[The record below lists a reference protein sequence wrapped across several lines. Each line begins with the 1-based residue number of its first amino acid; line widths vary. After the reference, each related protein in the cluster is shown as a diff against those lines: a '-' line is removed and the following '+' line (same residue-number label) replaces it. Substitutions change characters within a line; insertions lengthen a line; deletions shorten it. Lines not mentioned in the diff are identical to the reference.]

1 MIHIIIT
8 DICIMITTVVAAA
21 DAGSASAFPLLLLG
35 SVLMILATMSF
46 MRDDKDK
53 ILIIL
58 QMILSLFF
66 VLTAGQM
73 QWYAGLVLILLPLK
87 RRWIRLVLAAVPYIF
102 LIIAEM
108 AVRRSVD
115 EDNTVFLA
123 YKIKDLMMLMG
134 VSLIIMLIQTL
145 VRKIEKQREATAARL
160 QRASLSEMHEIKRNA
175 DIMQQSF
182 YERKNARLLERENIS
197 RNIHNSVG
205 HSITAAIMTL
215 DAADM
220 LFEKDPEEAH
230 KRMNDASGRIRGSL
244 ESIRSA
250 VRALDTEDED
260 VSIKDLL
267 CYTDNIINEF
277 TMDTQ
282 ITCDCFKDLYS
293 ENLMLP
299 KEHAEFL
306 SGALSE
312 MLTNGVKHGKAT
324 HFVIK
329 ITADSTHIRL
339 EVKDNGHSGFNETNS
354 DELIRNG
361 FGLKKLTSYAK
372 RCGGN
377 TEYKNEDGFYSSIEL
392 PVRKEKDADQ

>member
-1 MIHIIIT
+1 MTGIIIK
-8 DICIMITTVVAAA
+8 DISIMILTIISAAV
-21 DAGSASAFPLLLLG
+21 SEHTFPVLLLG
-35 SVLMILATMSF
+35 SVIMIIATMSY
-46 MRDDKDK
+46 MKDDEDK
-53 ILIIL
+53 SVIIL
-58 QMILSLFF
+58 QMVLSFAFAL
-66 VLTAGQM
+66 G
-73 QWYAGLVLILLPLK
+73 QWYSCLIFMLLPLK
-87 RRWIRLVLAAVPYIF
+87 RRWIDPALAEAAFICSAAVRLMMRMSID
-102 LIIAEM
+102 IDIA
-108 AVRRSVD
+108 
-115 EDNTVFLA
+115 NFLA
-123 YKIKDLMMLMG
+123 HKLAEIMMLTAAA
-134 VSLIIMLIQTL
+134 VIILLIQTAWQ
-145 VRKIEKQREATAARL
+145 KEEQRRRTDRERL
-160 QRASLSEMHEIKRNA
+160 QRASLSEMHEIKRNNEM
-175 DIMQQSF
+175 IRQSF
-182 YERKNARLLERENIS
+182 YENKNARLMERENIS

-220 LFEKDPEEAH
+220 LFEKDPQEAH

-244 ESIRSA
+244 EAIRSA

-282 ITCDCFKDLYS
+282 INCDLIKDLYS
-293 ENLMLP
+293 ESLMLP

-324 HFVIK
+324 QFIVK
-329 ITADSTHIRL
+329 ITADSTHIRM
-339 EVKDNGHSGFNETNS
+339 EVKDNGHSVFNKENA

-361 FGLKKLTSYAK
+361 FGLKKLASYAQ

-377 TEYKNEDGFYSSIEL
+377 TEFKNENGFCSMIEL
-392 PVRKEKDADQ
+392 PMQIK

>member
-8 DICIMITTVVAAA
+8 DICIMLITVIAAV
-21 DAGSASAFPLLLLG
+21 DVGSASAFLLLLHG

-46 MRDDKDK
+46 MRDDKDEK
-53 ILIIL
+53 LIIL
-58 QMILSLFF
+58 QMILSLLF
-66 VLTAGQM
+66 VFAAGQR

-87 RRWIRLVLAAVPYIF
+87 RRWIRLVLAAAPFIF
-102 LIIAEM
+102 MVFGEM

-134 VSLIIMLIQTL
+134 VSLIIVLIQTMIKKTEIQ
-145 VRKIEKQREATAARL
+145 RKAMAARL
-160 QRASLSEMHEIKRNA
+160 QQVSLSEMHEIKRNA

-244 ESIRSA
+244 EAIRSA

-282 ITCDCFKDLYS
+282 ITCDCLKDLYS

-312 MLTNGVKHGKAT
+312 MLTNGVKHGQAT
-324 HFVIK
+324 HFTVK
-329 ITADSTHIRL
+329 ITADSNHIRL
-339 EVKDNGHSGFNETNS
+339 EVKDNGNSGFNEGNS

-361 FGLKKLTSYAK
+361 FGLKKLTSYAQ
-372 RCGGN
+372 RCGGS
-377 TEYKNEDGFYSSIEL
+377 TEYKNEDGFYSAIEL
-392 PVRKEKDADQ
+392 PARNERD

>member
-1 MIHIIIT
+1 MTGIIIK
-8 DICIMITTVVAAA
+8 DISIMILTIILAVV
-21 DAGSASAFPLLLLG
+21 SEHTYPVLLLG
-35 SVLMILATMSF
+35 SVIMIIATMSY
-46 MRDDKDK
+46 MKDDEDK
-53 ILIIL
+53 SVIIL
-58 QMILSLFF
+58 QMVLSFAFAL
-66 VLTAGQM
+66 G
-73 QWYAGLVLILLPLK
+73 QWYSCLIFMLLPLK
-87 RRWIRLVLAAVPYIF
+87 RRWENVVLAEAACICSAVVRLMMRMSID
-102 LIIAEM
+102 IDIA
-108 AVRRSVD
+108 
-115 EDNTVFLA
+115 NFLA
-123 YKIKDLMMLMG
+123 HKLAEIMMLTAAA
-134 VSLIIMLIQTL
+134 VIILLIQTAWQ
-145 VRKIEKQREATAARL
+145 KEEKRRRTDRERL
-160 QRASLSEMHEIKRNA
+160 QRASLSEMHEIKRNNEM
-175 DIMQQSF
+175 IRQSF
-182 YERKNARLLERENIS
+182 YENKNARLMERENIS

-220 LFEKDPEEAH
+220 LFDKDPQEAH

-244 ESIRSA
+244 EAIRSA

-282 ITCDCFKDLYS
+282 ISCDLIKDLYS
-293 ENLMLP
+293 ESLMLP

-324 HFVIK
+324 QFIVK
-329 ITADSTHIRL
+329 ITADSAHIRL
-339 EVKDNGHSGFNETNS
+339 EVKDNGHSAYNKENA

-361 FGLKKLTSYAK
+361 FGLKKLASYAQ

-377 TEYKNEDGFYSSIEL
+377 TEFKNENGFCAMIEL
-392 PVRKEKDADQ
+392 PMQIK

>member
-1 MIHIIIT
+1 MTGIIIKN
-8 DICIMITTVVAAA
+8 ISIMILTIISAAV
-21 DAGSASAFPLLLLG
+21 SEHTYPVLLLG
-35 SVLMILATMSF
+35 SVIMIIATMSY
-46 MRDDKDK
+46 MKDDEDK
-53 ILIIL
+53 RVIIL
-58 QMILSLFF
+58 QMVLSF
-66 VLTAGQM
+66 VFALG
-73 QWYAGLVLILLPLK
+73 QWYSCLIFMLLPIK
-87 RRWIRLVLAAVPYIF
+87 RRWENVVLAEAAFICS
-102 LIIAEM
+102 A
-108 AVRRSVD
+108 AVRLMMRMRID
-115 EDNTVFLA
+115 IDIANFLA
-123 YKIKDLMMLMG
+123 HKLAEIMMLTAAA
-134 VSLIIMLIQTL
+134 VIILLIQTAWQ
-145 VRKIEKQREATAARL
+145 KEEKRRRTDRERL
-160 QRASLSEMHEIKRNA
+160 QRASLSEMHEIKRNNEM
-175 DIMQQSF
+175 IRQSF
-182 YERKNARLLERENIS
+182 YENKNARLMERENIS

-220 LFEKDPEEAH
+220 LFEKDPQEAH
-230 KRMNDASGRIRGSL
+230 KRMNDAAGRIRGSL
-244 ESIRSA
+244 EAIRSA

-282 ITCDCFKDLYS
+282 ISCDLIKDLYS
-293 ENLMLP
+293 ESLMLP

-324 HFVIK
+324 QFIVK

-339 EVKDNGHSGFNETNS
+339 EVKDNGHSVYNKENA

-361 FGLKKLTSYAK
+361 FGLKKLASYAQ

-377 TEYKNEDGFYSSIEL
+377 TEFKNENGFCSMIEL
-392 PVRKEKDADQ
+392 PMQIK

>member
-8 DICIMITTVVAAA
+8 DICIMLTTVIAAA
-21 DAGSASAFPLLLLG
+21 DAGSVSAYPLLLLG

-53 ILIIL
+53 KLIVL
-58 QMILSLFF
+58 QMILSLLF
-66 VLTAGQM
+66 VLSAGQR
-73 QWYAGLVLILLPLK
+73 QWYAGLVLILVPLK
-87 RRWIRLVLAAVPYIF
+87 RRWIRLVLTAAPFIF
-102 LIIAEM
+102 MVFGEM

-123 YKIKDLMMLMG
+123 YKIKDLMMLIG
-134 VSLIIMLIQTL
+134 VSLIIMLIQTMIKKTEIQ
-145 VRKIEKQREATAARL
+145 RKAMAARL
-160 QRASLSEMHEIKRNA
+160 QQVSLSEMHEIKRNA

-220 LFEKDPEEAH
+220 LFEKNPDEAH

-244 ESIRSA
+244 EAIRSA

-282 ITCDCFKDLYS
+282 ITCDCLKDLYS

-312 MLTNGVKHGKAT
+312 MLTNGVKHGQAT
-324 HFVIK
+324 HFTVK

-339 EVKDNGHSGFNETNS
+339 EVKDNGNSGFNEGNY

-361 FGLKKLTSYAK
+361 FGLKKLTSYAQ
-372 RCGGN
+372 RCGGS
-377 TEYKNEDGFYSSIEL
+377 TEYKNEDGFYSAIEL
-392 PVRKEKDADQ
+392 PVRNERD